1 MFLEIDRVSASYGSN
16 KVLDDISLSVGK
28 GELVALLG
36 SSGCGKT
43 TLLRVLSGFH
53 AAGEGAV
60 RLNGQ
65 DMTALPPEKR
75 DTALVFQSYA
85 LWPHMTVAQNIGY
98 GLRLRKVPKAEIA
111 EKVLAALDM
120 VGLNGYADRL
130 VTQLSG
136 GQRQR
141 VALARAI
148 VVNPAVL
155 LMDEPLSNL
164 DARIRHQ
171 VRHEIKAI
179 QARLGLTAVLV
190 THDQEEAMIMADR
203 IVVMKGGKIEQLGT
217 PEEIYSRPATPFV
230 AEFMGADNRID
241 ADYVA
246 DGDRLII
253 KLAGEPDGQSLPRSL
268 VAHLADLPTSGRLRL
283 HFRAPSV
290 RLAPAGEA
298 CPQDC
303 LSLGGKIR
311 QRSYPGGT
319 YRYAVG
325 LGDRQLLVDHGQS
338 LAEGESVRVVLPVSA
353 LMAFPAI

>member
-1 MFLEIDRVSASYGSN
+1 MFLEIDRVSASYGAN

-53 AAGEGAV
+53 AAGEGSV
-60 RLNGQ
+60 RINGA

-75 DTALVFQSYA
+75 DTAMVFQSYA

-98 GLRLRKVPKAEIA
+98 GLRLRKTPKAEIDD
-111 EKVLAALDM
+111 KVTAALDM
-120 VGLNGYADRL
+120 VGLTGFADRM

-217 PEEIYSRPATPFV
+217 PEEIYSKPATPFV

-241 ADYVA
+241 ADYEI
-246 DGDRLII
+246 DGERITI
-253 KLAGEPDGQSLPRSL
+253 RMSETREAQSLPRSL
-268 VAHLADLPTSGRLRL
+268 IAHLADLPPKGRLRL
-283 HFRAPSV
+283 HFRASSV
-290 RLAPAGEA
+290 SLAGADEA
-298 CPQDC
+298 ASQDC

-319 YRYAVG
+319 YRYAVA
-325 LGDRQLLVDHGQS
+325 LGDRQLLVDYDQQ

-353 LMAFPAI
+353 LMAFPAL

>member
-1 MFLEIDRVSASYGSN
+1 MFLEIDRIAASYGNN
-16 KVLDDISLSVGK
+16 KVLNDISLSVSK

-53 AAGEGAV
+53 GADSGKI

-65 DMTALPPEKR
+65 DMTTLPPEKR

-98 GLRLRKVPKAEIA
+98 GLKLRKVGRDEAENRIR
-111 EKVLAALDM
+111 AALEM
-120 VGLNGYADRL
+120 VGLTGFADRV

-203 IVVMKGGKIEQLGT
+203 IVVMKGGQIEQLGT

-241 ADYVA
+241 ADYRLT
-246 DGDRLII
+246 GDRIELSTSYGP
-253 KLAGEPDGQSLPRSL
+253 AQSLPASL
-268 VAHLADLPTSGRLRL
+268 VDHLTALPPAGRLRL
-283 HFRAPSV
+283 HFRASSV
-290 RLAPAGEA
+290 ALAAQGDAPA
-298 CPQDC
+298 PDS
-303 LSLGGKIR
+303 LSLTGTLR

-319 YRYAVG
+319 WRYAVA
-325 LGDRQLLVDHGQS
+325 LGDRQLLVDHDRHLS
-338 LAEGESVRVVLPVSA
+338 EGESVLVVLPVKA
-353 LMAFPAI
+353 LMAFPVS